1 MHDELRGGWDGIRG
15 GRTFALDTVPARARH
30 SCATPYA
37 RKFAPDNAL
46 RPCFGVVGALH
57 GLVQTLFALG
67 RARVRQCL
75 FRPQK
80 RIVSSAIGASELSVT
95 VNDLP
100 YLEQAVGGKV
110 RGGEIDPPIGAYD
123 GGETVRLFAEV
134 QRVP

>member
-30 SCATPYA
+30 SCAAPYA
-37 RKFAPDNAL
+37 RKFAPYDAL
-46 RPCFGVVGALH
+46 GPCFGIVGALH
-57 GLVQTLFALG
+57 GLVQALLALS